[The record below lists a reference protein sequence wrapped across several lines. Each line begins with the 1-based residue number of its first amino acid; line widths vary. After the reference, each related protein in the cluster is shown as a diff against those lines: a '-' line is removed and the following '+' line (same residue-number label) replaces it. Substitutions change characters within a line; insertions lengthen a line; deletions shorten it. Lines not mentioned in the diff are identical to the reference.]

1 MIVWRAS
8 FLLPPPPLEDSRGG
22 QRHLVEQLLN
32 HRDVNGRRTS
42 YLRPVARLIPRP
54 GILGSPRS
62 QLMVDVLGL
71 VEQYDDGTSCAA
83 EGTAGESLPGTVV
96 KDFRL
101 SIPSYISVE
110 TRTRHH
116 GLVRR

>member
-22 QRHLVEQLLN
+22 QRYLVEQLLN

-42 YLRPVARLIPRP
+42 YLVRWRGYPPSWDSWEL
-54 GILGSPRS
+54 RS

-71 VEQYDDGTSCAA
+71 VEQYDATH
-83 EGTAGESLPGTVV
+83 PVPQ
-96 KDFRL
+96 KDRRRK
-101 SIPSYISVE
+101 SSRHGRKGISGCQSPSYISVE